1 MDLSPGTRI
10 LPESGALGRA
20 DINCADNG
28 GDDGSAMGGRPRKAG
43 LAVAAAASSAHMPKP
58 SARRR

>member
-1 MDLSPGTRI
+1 

-20 DINCADNG
+20 DINCAG
-28 GDDGSAMGGRPRKAG
+28 GGGEGSAIGRPRKAG